1 MDNDIEKLLIKKAL
15 TGDIDSFEKLI
26 INYEKKVY
34 NIAHR
39 MFGNEH
45 DAYDASQ
52 EIFIKVYNN
61 LNKFDYKSSFST
73 WLHRLAVNTCID
85 EYRKAKR
92 KMKKTTSLDETVP
105 VGDGDL
111 VKQFEDK
118 ALTPEQRILQKEEVN
133 EVREAIGMLKEEH
146 KVVIIL
152 RDIQNY
158 SYDEIASILDCSM
171 GTVKSRISRARNS
184 LKDIIIRNREQKSI

>member
-15 TGDIDSFEKLI
+15 TGDIGSFEKLI

-34 NIAHR
+34 NIAYR

-92 KMKKTTSLDETVP
+92 KMKKTTSLDEPVP
-105 VGDGDL
+105 VGDGVL
-111 VKQFEDK
+111 AKQLEDE
-118 ALTPEQRILQKEEVN
+118 ALTPEQRIIQKEEVN
-133 EVREAIGMLKEEH
+133 EVREAIEMLKEEH

-158 SYDEIASILDCSM
+158 SYDEIAGILDCSM